1 MHRPDQTK
9 ATQPPLPAY
18 AGMGDTLILRD
29 VLAIDRTRLANERT
43 LLAWL
48 RTGLM
53 LLVSGVTL
61 VKLFEGQP
69 LAEVTGYLL
78 MPAGLVSGVFGV
90 YRYLRVK
97 ARIET
102 DRPL

>member
-1 MHRPDQTK
+1 MHHPDKTK
-9 ATQPPLPAY
+9 ETHPSPPPY
-18 AGMGDTLILRD
+18 AGLGATLILRD

-61 VKLFEGQP
+61 VKLFEGQA
-69 LAEVTGYLL
+69 LAEVTGYVL
-78 MPAGLVSGVFGV
+78 MPAGLVAGVFGV

-102 DRPL
+102 SRND